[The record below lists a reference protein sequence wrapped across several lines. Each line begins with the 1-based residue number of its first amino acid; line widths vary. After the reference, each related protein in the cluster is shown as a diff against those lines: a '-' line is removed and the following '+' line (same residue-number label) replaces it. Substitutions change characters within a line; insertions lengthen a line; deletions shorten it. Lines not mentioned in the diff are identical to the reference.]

1 MTLKTQMLADMPI
14 FFNED
19 EFAEEVLY
27 TPLGGAQVPVAG
39 IVDRDHDLQEPYV
52 RGPDTAG
59 ALVSFQNSE
68 VPTPKY
74 GDIFV
79 FDSQTWEMD
88 PEHNVVYKDDEEVN
102 IMLWRIDP

>member
-14 FFNED
+14 FFNLD
-19 EFAEEVLY
+19 EFAEEILY
-27 TPLGGAQVPVAG
+27 TPLGGAQTTITA

-59 ALVSFQNSE
+59 TLISCKRSE
-68 VPTPKY
+68 VSDAQY

-88 PEHNVVYKDDEEVN
+88 PEHNVVYVDDEEVN